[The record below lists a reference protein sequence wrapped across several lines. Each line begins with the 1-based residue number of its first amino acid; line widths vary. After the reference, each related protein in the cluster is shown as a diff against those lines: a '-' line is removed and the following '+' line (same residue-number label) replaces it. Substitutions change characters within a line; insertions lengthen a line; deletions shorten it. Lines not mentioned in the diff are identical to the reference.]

1 MKKIISVL
9 MAVLL
14 LASLG
19 SFAFA
24 DEGTGW
30 DDSDEYVTIDL
41 PQVGLVFHFPYD
53 LLTGSQGHIDVEY
66 GDELGYGAGAYYT
79 EIGYMAMTEDE
90 FNNLEEFDESRY
102 APMVG
107 FACIRNGCDLSAF
120 NDAGIFINW
129 DNSWR
134 MATTGDYTHY
144 MIIGGTA
151 QGDELPYGFTEPYS
165 SEYFELVQTFV
176 DLSYSNVEY
185 GIPKNPFSEQSG
197 KQVSFT
203 TTDLNGNPVSS
214 EELFAENEVT
224 MLNFWAT
231 WCGYCVGELPELE
244 RINGELQSMGCGVV
258 GVLTDGQDADDV
270 EEAKQDVMDAGVTYP
285 VILAPENINELFDL
299 GNGLPITYFVDRSG
313 TIVGVPV
320 NGAQVDAY
328 VKAVED
334 ILAGNAAT

>member
-53 LLTGSQGHIDVEY
+53 LLAGSQGHIDVEY

-214 EELFAENEVT
+214 EELFSGNEVT
-224 MLNFWAT
+224 GLRRCGRAHRWAGCRR
-231 WCGYCVGELPELE
+231 CGRSKAGCH
-244 RINGELQSMGCGVV
+244 GCGRH
-258 GVLTDGQDADDV
+258 L
-270 EEAKQDVMDAGVTYP
+270 
-285 VILAPENINELFDL
+285 
-299 GNGLPITYFVDRSG
+299 SG
-313 TIVGVPV
+313 HPCPGEY
-320 NGAQVDAY
+320 Q
-328 VKAVED
+328 
-334 ILAGNAAT
+334 